1 MRFKLTILLFL
12 FNIALFLTL
21 FYMDKTEDTARA
33 FAESNSLVLKPGSVE
48 QANALELDGPG
59 AAAHW
64 LVQRDGQDWRM
75 TRPQQWPVNA
85 YAIRNILDQLR
96 FLRME
101 TRFPVSDIESTG
113 MTLADYGLD
122 NPSVILRIGAEGKET
137 LLRIGAPT
145 KVGARLYVLSPDG
158 ESVFVTSRDILR
170 ALLVGLDDLR
180 DGRIFNIPSFMA
192 TSLSMQRADGAKV
205 RLTKLGIGWE
215 FESPIRVDA
224 DDTAVDSLLAEMEG
238 LKVRAFVSADP
249 SAQGLLSPRLRI
261 GIESAED
268 RQSLLIGSEAGNGL
282 VYAKLENSPEVFTM
296 DATIV
301 ERFQKAQEDLRERY
315 FSRLNKNGLG
325 EIRVTMNGQTATLQ
339 KLETGEWQV
348 LRPSSDQ
355 GIQTWK
361 ADPAIVKD
369 LIDSVNNLYAIRFV
383 SDAPSEADLEAY
395 GFKNPQ
401 REVTLQT
408 SKSATSIV
416 IGGREDKLGGV
427 YVRTASDPFV
437 YEVASGILGK
447 LNPTA
452 LHYRT
457 RELESLPPAASVKG
471 LSLTRIADAEAV
483 INVAPKDNE
492 DWDSAIAQATK
503 NADEAALVHAL
514 LDYAKNGRAEAFIAD
529 SCDDSITLGDG
540 RTCGWTWRLDAAIEL
555 PSGTTQTERRTISYL
570 FTDRIAGTTQYGG
583 SRELGLMF
591 SLPQAFID
599 TLHKLTERRA
609 IPTEKDIPPAPESV
623 QPETKPD
630 VQAENK
636 EAGQPEATR

>member
-1 MRFKLTILLFL
+1 MRFKLTLLLFL

-33 FAESNSLVLKPGSVE
+33 FAETNSLVLKPGSVE
-48 QANALELDGPG
+48 QADTLELDGPG
-59 AAAHW
+59 APAHW
-64 LVQRDGQDWRM
+64 LVQHEGQDWRM
-75 TRPQQWPVNA
+75 VRPQQWPVNA
-85 YAIRNILDQLR
+85 FAITNILDQLR

-122 NPSVILRIGAEGKET
+122 NPSVILRIGAEGKTT

-180 DGRIFNIPSFMA
+180 DGRIFDIPSFMV

-224 DDTAVDSLLAEMEG
+224 DSAAVDSLLAEMES
-238 LKVRAFVSADP
+238 LKVRAFISADP
-249 SAQGLLSPRLRI
+249 AAQGLLSPRLRI

-268 RQSLLIGSEAGNGL
+268 RQSLLIGSDAGNGL

-296 DATIV
+296 DAPIV

-315 FSRLNKNGLG
+315 FSRLNKNKLG

-348 LRPSSDQ
+348 LRQSPDQ

-361 ADPAIVKD
+361 ADPDIVRD
-369 LIDSVNNLYAIRFV
+369 LIDSVNDLYAIRFV
-383 SDAPSEADLEAY
+383 SDAPSEADLESY

-401 REVTLQT
+401 REVTLT
-408 SKSATSIV
+408 AKSTTSIV
-416 IGGREDKLGGV
+416 VGGREEKLGGV
-427 YVRTASDPFV
+427 YIRTASDPFV
-437 YEVASGILGK
+437 YETASGILEK

-457 RELESLPPAASVKG
+457 RELESLPPAASVTG
-471 LSLTRIADAEAV
+471 LTLTRLADGVAV
-483 INVAPKDNE
+483 VTAAPTENQ
-492 DWDSAIAQATK
+492 DWDAAIAQATK
-503 NADEAALVHAL
+503 DADEAALVHAL
-514 LDYAKNGRAEAFIAD
+514 LAYAKDGRAETFIAD

-540 RTCGWTWRLDAAIEL
+540 RVCGWSWRLDAAIEL
-555 PSGTTQTERRTISYL
+555 PSGTTQTEHRTISYL
-570 FTDRIAGTTQYGG
+570 FTDRVGGTTQYGG

-591 SLPQAFID
+591 TLPQTLID
-599 TLHKLTERRA
+599 TLHKLTDTRA
-609 IPTEKDIPPAPESV
+609 IPTEKDIPPAPESA
-623 QPETKPD
+623 QPEIKPD

-636 EAGQPEATR
+636 EAEQPAKAQ